1 MRLANKIA
9 LITGAGAGI
18 GESTAE
24 LFVKEGARVIVSD
37 RDIERAQAVAQR
49 LGDNAFAVAADV
61 SKATDVKAM
70 VEQSSNRFGGLDILV
85 NNAGYGCL
93 GTVVTTDEA
102 TWDDV
107 MNVDLK
113 GVYLCSKYAIP
124 ELAKRGKAAIIN
136 LASTI
141 SVVGIKDRAAYV
153 AAKGGVA
160 ALTRAMALDHA
171 AEGIRVNSVA
181 PGVIASS
188 YWDKMLQEVSDPV
201 AFKKGLEAR
210 SPINKMGTPRDIAS
224 MILFLASDESGFA
237 TGAMFTVD
245 GGYTAW

>member
-1 MRLANKIA
+1 MKLQDKVA

-18 GESTAE
+18 GEATAK
-24 LFVKEGARVIVSD
+24 LFVAEGAKVIVAD
-37 RDIERAQAVAQR
+37 RNIEQALAVAQA
-49 LGDNAFAVAADV
+49 LGSQAFAVQADV
-61 SKATDVKAM
+61 SDAAQVKAM
-70 VEQSSNRFGGLDILV
+70 VEKAVAHFGGIDILV
-85 NNAGYGCL
+85 NNAGFGTL
-93 GTVVTTDEA
+93 GTVVTVDEQ
-102 TWDDV
+102 TWDEV
-107 MNVDLK
+107 INVNLK
-113 GVYLCSKYAIP
+113 GVFLCSKYAIP
-124 ELAKRGKAAIIN
+124 EIIRRGGGAVVN

-171 AEGIRVNSVA
+171 LDGVRVNSVA

-188 YWDKMLQEVSDPV
+188 YYDKIFETVPDPV

-210 SPINKMGTPRDIAS
+210 SPLNKMGEPIDIANV
-224 MILFLASDESGFA
+224 ILFLASQDSSFA